1 MSIINSEV
9 TSLTSDGER
18 LFAAAGPLVFVLDKQ
33 TLHWQLVEGDSP
45 NFVDTITWIGF
56 WKGTLYAYSNQRYC
70 CQLLLSLL

>member
-1 MSIINSEV
+1 
-9 TSLTSDGER
+9 
-18 LFAAAGPLVFVLDKQ
+18 
-33 TLHWQLVEGDSP
+33 LVEGDSP